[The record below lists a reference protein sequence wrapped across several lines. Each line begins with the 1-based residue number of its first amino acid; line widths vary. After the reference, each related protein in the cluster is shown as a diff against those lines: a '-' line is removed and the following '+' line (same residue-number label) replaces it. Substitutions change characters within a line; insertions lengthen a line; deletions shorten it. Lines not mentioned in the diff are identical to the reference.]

1 MVDATWEKYIWIIN
15 YPITLL
21 FIYRKLTGYHK
32 ILLTF
37 QAYILDMINENPKT
51 WKKTGLNNKFV

>member
-21 FIYRKLTGYHK
+21 FIYRKLTGYYK

-51 WKKTGLNNKFV
+51 WKKKLV